1 MKKIEALTLELA
13 YTNAATLFE
22 CSVTELDIEVI
33 QVPCNG
39 FFGLFKKSAIIVAMK
54 RQQTLNQEEVPAPK
68 EVSIA
73 PKKEPKEPKEPKE
86 QKEPKEPKEQ
96 KEQKEQKEPKE
107 QKKQKEPKEPKEQQ
121 EQKQKVEKQQNQP
134 LLNDTD
140 IPLSFVSSQDDEV
153 EKTHKQ
159 VQKSSSKS
167 TDISSI
173 ASEVEEK
180 INKLFKHICFSMY
193 KIEVSV
199 YDSETI
205 LVDFQGHDVALL
217 IGKDGYRYKAL
228 LYMISNW
235 INYTYDV
242 QLRLEVAEFLN
253 NQEEAVACYLN
264 SIYESIDSEGCGQ
277 TKILDG
283 ILLEIALKE
292 LRKKYT
298 NKYVAVRTVRGG
310 SKYILISDYYH

>member
-1 MKKIEALTLELA
+1 M
-13 YTNAATLFE
+13 
-22 CSVTELDIEVI
+22 
-33 QVPCNG
+33 
-39 FFGLFKKSAIIVAMK
+39 
-54 RQQTLNQEEVPAPK
+54 
-68 EVSIA
+68 
-73 PKKEPKEPKEPKE
+73 
-86 QKEPKEPKEQ
+86 
-96 KEQKEQKEPKE
+96 
-107 QKKQKEPKEPKEQQ
+107 
-121 EQKQKVEKQQNQP
+121 
-134 LLNDTD
+134 
-140 IPLSFVSSQDDEV
+140 SSQDDEV
-153 EKTHKQ
+153 EKTHKH

-180 INKLFKHICFSMY
+180 INKLFKHICFIMN

-205 LVDFQGHDVALL
+205 LVDFQGNDVALL

-242 QLRLEVAEFLN
+242 QLRLEVAEFLK
-253 NQEEAVACYLN
+253 NQEEAIACYLN
-264 SIYESIDSEGCGQ
+264 SIYKSIDSEGCGQ
-277 TKILDG
+277 TKFLDG